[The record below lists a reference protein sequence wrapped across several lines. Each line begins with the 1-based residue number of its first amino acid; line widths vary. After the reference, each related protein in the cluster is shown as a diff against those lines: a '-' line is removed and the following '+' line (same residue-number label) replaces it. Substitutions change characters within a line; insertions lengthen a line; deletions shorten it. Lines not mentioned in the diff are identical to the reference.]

1 MIDET
6 ILRVKQDMNLYTYLK
21 YHSYWYKIL
30 KRDKTKLKDMVY
42 EMKKEL
48 KIRSE
53 DKLSDLTNKI
63 QMVSSLLEV
72 LK

>member
-6 ILRVKQDMNLYTYLK
+6 ILRVKQDRNLYTYLK